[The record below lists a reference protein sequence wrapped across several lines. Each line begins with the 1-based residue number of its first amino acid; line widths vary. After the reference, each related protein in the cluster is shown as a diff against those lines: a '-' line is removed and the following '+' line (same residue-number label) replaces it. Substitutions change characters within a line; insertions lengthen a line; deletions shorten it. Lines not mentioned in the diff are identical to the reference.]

1 MKNLTLIH
9 YKGNSS
15 VAAISKEHVRT
26 CPSVLRNVKLSEQ
39 SPSVVYKKE
48 VSNADCS
55 YEHHLVLLPRNRKQV
70 ENMQSIQRQKFRIS
84 HDALYNVHE
93 LSYDLQ
99 EFVHKI
105 VTFPDVAIVCG
116 LKHILNR
123 LLQVQLEAS
132 SHVQQLLSYDMTFK
146 LGDFYVSP
154 LLFRNILFINSPVM
168 PAFF

>member
-1 MKNLTLIH
+1 
-9 YKGNSS
+9 
-15 VAAISKEHVRT
+15 
-26 CPSVLRNVKLSEQ
+26 
-39 SPSVVYKKE
+39 
-48 VSNADCS
+48 
-55 YEHHLVLLPRNRKQV
+55 
-70 ENMQSIQRQKFRIS
+70 MQSIQRQKFQIS

-116 LKHILNR
+116 LKHILTHINR

-132 SHVQQLLSYDMTFK
+132 SHVQQLLSYDTTFK
-146 LGDFYVSP
+146 LDDFYVSP

-168 PAFF
+168 PAIYLIHERKLKTS